1 MDFKHL
7 ASKIGIDEEDFMELV
22 ELFIT
27 TTLSDLE
34 KIKQGV
40 LKNSPE
46 DAAAASHSIKGAAG
60 NMGFEAMFDLAKK
73 MEFQAKAGSLENFD
87 AYILDLETQVR
98 GLEPTEI

>member
-7 ASKIGIDEEDFMELV
+7 ASKIGFDEEDFMELV

-40 LKNSPE
+40 STNHPE

-60 NMGFEAMFDLAKK
+60 NMGFDYMFALAKK
-73 MEFQAKAGSLENFD
+73 MEVQARSGSLENFD
-87 AYILDLETQVR
+87 AYILDLETRVR
-98 GLEPTEI
+98 ALLPTDI